1 MMFEQLHVFFSQISL
16 FNSFFLNALCA
27 QCLDCATPR
36 ARGSKLQISGELGC
50 CSSQMPSMGCVW
62 AAFLGHRACTALPFP
77 SLSNLLR
84 PAGAPKHANLKFA
97 LRKIEWWFF
106 PWNEL
111 FLWTTSSLACE
122 DICRNGMQKWYK
134 CSQIEYIY
142 RRKRLGFCRLVN
154 LFGVRTVTLCRF
166 TESCVT
172 GP

>member
-27 QCLDCATPR
+27 QCLDCTTPR

-62 AAFLGHRACTALPFP
+62 AALLGHRACTALPFP

-97 LRKIEWWFF
+97 LRKTEWWFF

-111 FLWTTSSLACE
+111 FLWTSLPA
-122 DICRNGMQKWYK
+122 RW
-134 CSQIEYIY
+134 
-142 RRKRLGFCRLVN
+142 LVRIFAEMECKSGTN
-154 LFGVRTVTLCRF
+154 AAKLNTF
-166 TESCVT
+166 TDVKGSAFA
-172 GP
+172 GL